1 MNKIVFMMMAVAS
14 AVPVQRI
21 NACSFVNSSQMIGNE
36 SQTCIINESEKI
48 CLLPDCEG
56 IKEFVNVSELQNPV
70 VKLSGPFKGVWNMKD
85 GDSEGKLTLD
95 LYNKSVTGMS
105 ADGDDIKCYG
115 TIYVCLVYGAS
126 IRVDECPI
134 LECQP
139 EGNKATIKFV
149 GGRDGNTYQ
158 AVLTFDPKTKK
169 ITVSDRKRLG
179 EEEFGECY
187 VDDGLVFSK

>member
-1 MNKIVFMMMAVAS
+1 MKSFFIKKNFNIVS
-14 AVPVQRI
+14 AR
-21 NACSFVNSSQMIGNE
+21 GYNE
-36 SQTCIINESEKI
+36 
-48 CLLPDCEG
+48 
-56 IKEFVNVSELQNPV
+56 
-70 VKLSGPFKGVWNMKD
+70 
-85 GDSEGKLTLD
+85 
-95 LYNKSVTGMS
+95 Y
-105 ADGDDIKCYG
+105 
-115 TIYVCLVYGAS
+115 
-126 IRVDECPI
+126 PI